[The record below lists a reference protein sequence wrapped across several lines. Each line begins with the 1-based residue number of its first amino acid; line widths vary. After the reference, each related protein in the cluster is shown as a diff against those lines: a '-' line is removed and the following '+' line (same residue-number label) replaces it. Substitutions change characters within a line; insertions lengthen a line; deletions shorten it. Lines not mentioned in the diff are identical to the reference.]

1 MILRRILG
9 RQIGLAKALIL
20 VVAGAVLISASLV
33 HLSWW
38 KTSTAVSRNLVDALD
53 RQISDAVHRE
63 WWGRVAEVQGLS
75 DALSA
80 LLASDGM
87 GATSDAILTAAGL
100 ASRSFSWLVLVPP
113 QDPVVAVEDI
123 GRATLRSLEIDRTG
137 AVRVTGMVSREGSAV
152 MPAVPSAPSALAM
165 RDQPWVRSASSDTVP
180 HWMEVDA
187 TPDQAGRAVAFVRP
201 TGRGELA
208 AMIGFDRFAGLLAA
222 IPVGETGR
230 SFVLGP
236 DGTIVI
242 ASESAD
248 VPRLAKLDRVAREA
262 GRHVARRTPEALNI
276 SEQTRLRVDGAD
288 YAIGFSPLWFKGWQL
303 AVIIPEAEFLS
314 AIDDTIW
321 HLALG
326 LGALV
331 LMSGSLAALG
341 AKRFLGDPIA
351 AVAGDIRHI
360 ESFNLEAIPRRY
372 SRLKELDRLSEA
384 MVRMAAGL
392 ADFAKF
398 IPTDVVASLLTN
410 GMRAEPGGD
419 RRELTLLFADLA
431 GFTALSE
438 RLGDR
443 VIPLIG
449 GFLEAAS
456 QAVTA
461 ESGTIDKYIGDAL
474 MAFWGA
480 PRPDEAQAVRA
491 CRAAVAIAAHL
502 RSGALADE
510 NGRSLACRIGI
521 HTGPALVGTIGSA
534 RRLSYTAIGD
544 SVNLASRLEGLNK
557 LFGTTIL
564 LSASTR
570 RAAGTAVAAR
580 ELDTVAVYGKSEGVA
595 VFELLDL
602 PAGAPAPP
610 WVAAYELALA
620 LYRDRAFGD
629 ALRAL
634 DRLFELRPDD
644 APGRRLAL
652 LCRAFCD
659 HPPASNWR
667 PITTLDAK

>member
-1 MILRRILG
+1 MLG
-9 RQIGLAKALIL
+9 RQIGLANALIL

-38 KTSTAVSRNLVDALD
+38 RTSTAVSRNLVDALD

-113 QDPVVAVEDI
+113 RGAVVAVEDI
-123 GRATLRSLEIDRTG
+123 GRATLRSLEIDETG

-152 MPAVPSAPSALAM
+152 MPAVPPLPATLAM
-165 RDQPWVRSASSDTVP
+165 RDMPWVKSASSDTVP
-180 HWMEVDA
+180 HWIEADT
-187 TPDQAGRAVAFVRP
+187 TPGNTCRAVAFVRP

-222 IPVGETGR
+222 IPVGATGR

-236 DGTIVI
+236 DGAIVI

-248 VPRLAKLDRVAREA
+248 VPRLPQLDRVAREA
-262 GRHVARRTPEALNI
+262 GRRVAGRTPDALNV

-331 LMSGSLAALG
+331 LITGSLAALG
-341 AKRFLGDPIA
+341 AKRFLGDPIT

-360 ESFNLEAIPRRY
+360 ESFNLEAIPRRH

-491 CRAAVAIAAHL
+491 CRAALAIAAHL
-502 RSGALADE
+502 GSGAVADE
-510 NGRSLACRIGI
+510 NGQALTCRIGI

-557 LFGTTIL
+557 LFGTTVL
-564 LSASTR
+564 LSAATR
-570 RAAGTAVAAR
+570 RAAGKAVVAR
-580 ELDTVAVYGKSEGVA
+580 ELDTVAVYGRSEGVV

-602 PAGAPAPP
+602 PAGCPAPP
-610 WVAAYELALA
+610 WVALYESALA
-620 LYRDRAFGD
+620 LYRDRAFED
-629 ALRAL
+629 AICAL
-634 DRLFELRPDD
+634 DQLFAVRPHD
-644 APGRRLAL
+644 APGRRLAT
-652 LCRAFCD
+652 LCRGFCD
-659 HPPASNWR
+659 HPPASDWR
-667 PITTLDAK
+667 PLTTLDAK

>member
-1 MILRRILG
+1 M
-9 RQIGLAKALIL
+9 
-20 VVAGAVLISASLV
+20 
-33 HLSWW
+33 
-38 KTSTAVSRNLVDALD
+38 
-53 RQISDAVHRE
+53 
-63 WWGRVAEVQGLS
+63 
-75 DALSA
+75 
-80 LLASDGM
+80 
-87 GATSDAILTAAGL
+87 
-100 ASRSFSWLVLVPP
+100 
-113 QDPVVAVEDI
+113 
-123 GRATLRSLEIDRTG
+123 
-137 AVRVTGMVSREGSAV
+137 
-152 MPAVPSAPSALAM
+152 
-165 RDQPWVRSASSDTVP
+165 
-180 HWMEVDA
+180 
-187 TPDQAGRAVAFVRP
+187 
-201 TGRGELA
+201 
-208 AMIGFDRFAGLLAA
+208 
-222 IPVGETGR
+222 
-230 SFVLGP
+230 
-236 DGTIVI
+236 
-242 ASESAD
+242 
-248 VPRLAKLDRVAREA
+248 
-262 GRHVARRTPEALNI
+262 ARRTPEALNI
-276 SEQTRLRVDGAD
+276 SEQTRLRVEGAD

-331 LMSGSLAALG
+331 LITGSLAALG
-341 AKRFLGDPIA
+341 AKRFLGDPIT

-360 ESFNLEAIPRRY
+360 ESFNLEAIPRRH

-491 CRAAVAIAAHL
+491 CRAALAIAAHL
-502 RSGALADE
+502 GSGALADE
-510 NGRSLACRIGI
+510 NGRSLTCRIGI

-557 LFGTTIL
+557 LFGTTVL
-564 LSASTR
+564 LSAATR
-570 RAAGTAVAAR
+570 RAAGKAVVAR
-580 ELDTVAVYGKSEGVA
+580 ELDTVAVYGRSEGVA

-602 PAGAPAPP
+602 PTGSPAPSWVVPLRVGPLALPRSRFRGGDPCLGSAVRGPAGRCAGASPRHALSRLVRSPAG
-610 WVAAYELALA
+610 AGLAPHHHARCQMTGVPEPCVCTRASRLMQSNGRA
-620 LYRDRAFGD
+620 TEARSRDAWSCAR
-629 ALRAL
+629 
-634 DRLFELRPDD
+634 
-644 APGRRLAL
+644 
-652 LCRAFCD
+652 
-659 HPPASNWR
+659 
-667 PITTLDAK
+667 